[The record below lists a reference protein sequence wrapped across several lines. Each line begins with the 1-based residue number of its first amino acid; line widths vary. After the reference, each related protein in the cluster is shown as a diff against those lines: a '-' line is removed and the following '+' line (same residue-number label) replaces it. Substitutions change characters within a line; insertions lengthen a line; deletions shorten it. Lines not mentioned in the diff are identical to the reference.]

1 MAPEKKNKTSSASK
15 KLSEMRKN
23 LTKGKKEK
31 ITAPEY
37 NKKGE
42 AVMPKTKG
50 QKVLGFLV
58 RLAIG
63 VTAFGLAMAVMGGVC
78 FFHILNNYENIDIA
92 NTFKTLNMKATTYI
106 YAYDSELNTYV
117 ELESLFVSEDRQWIS
132 FDDIPEYFKQA
143 TIAVE
148 DERFY
153 EHKGVDW
160 PRFIL
165 ATANSFLHFRGR
177 FGASTI
183 TMQLV
188 KNVTGADDAT
198 AIRKVKE
205 VFNATYIEK
214 IYEKDDILEL
224 YLNYINY
231 GGQIQGILSASRFY
245 FGKDPSQLSLIEV
258 ASIVGITNN
267 PGMYNP
273 YYSSNREANLDRAKL
288 IVGLM
293 RDQEMI
299 SEEEY
304 NEAMAVT
311 ELSFAFGGLGESEKK
326 QAQSYYVD
334 TVINVVISDLMKT
347 YGVSSDIAT
356 KMLYQGG
363 YKVYIPMDI
372 TVQNI
377 MDGYYENR
385 ENFPKNTV
393 TDKTTGEI
401 EYLESAMIIMNYKNG
416 DVLGIVG
423 GIGEKEFARGFNR
436 ATSAFRQVGSVMKPI
451 GVFAPA
457 IEYNVVDGNSA
468 LLDVPN
474 DEKGDW
480 PVNYTDYYR
489 GLMPLRRALAYSLNG
504 PTVDLATQLGPQNS
518 YDFLVE
524 KCGIKNLVGTGVA
537 NDVSLSLSLGG
548 VTNGLTVTEICAAY
562 QIFPNNGVYNEPR
575 FYTKIVDGLGNVVL
589 ENGVKSKVALS
600 EQTAFIMR
608 DLLYENVYDGY
619 ASSARFST
627 SAGKKITAYGK
638 TGTSAANHD
647 FWFSGFTSEYLGTVW
662 IGFDSNAAISSGE
675 SALSAALWS
684 KVMRSIYDAKGLSDG
699 EFDRPT
705 GVTEVEYC
713 KYSGK
718 LATDICKLDPRNTTA
733 DPVVKKSWVK
743 NENIPED
750 TCDVHHAMYICED
763 SGKLAH
769 DNCSNGKVYAIA
781 FLDIYRDYIRTDLYI
796 EDAQYVYPKI
806 AKSETLPLYV
816 SDRLPA
822 YMTLYAT
829 NLPGWEIYMGM
840 PNDNYTPPEFRED
853 YDENDPENE
862 SFVPPLDA
870 EGNPI
875 PFAVVHNPGQAMSK
889 VATEKIHNAIC
900 QAHTPNEVA
909 YLHPW
914 NFSGVLVTTPTHEPD
929 PEPEPDP
936 EDPNNPE
943 EPVDPDNPSDVPSDT
958 SSDIPSDTSS
968 DNSETS
974 SDLPENTSSEAEG
987 GEERSD
993 SSGEGTV
1000 SEQSESSETA
1010 SSSTDGGEGNSTEV

>member
-1 MAPEKKNKTSSASK
+1 MAPEKKKKSTGSFKTRASEVK
-15 KLSEMRKN
+15 KN
-23 LTKGKKEK
+23 LLKGKKEK

-37 NKKGE
+37 NKEGE

-50 QKVLGFLV
+50 QKVFGFFV
-58 RLAIG
+58 RLVIG
-63 VTAFGLAMAVMGGVC
+63 CMLFGMAMAIMGGVC

-106 YAYDSELNTYV
+106 YAYDDELNTYV

-132 FDDIPEYFKQA
+132 YDDIPEYFKQA
-143 TIAVE
+143 TIAIE

-153 EHKGVDW
+153 EHDGVDW
-160 PRFIL
+160 RRFIL
-165 ATANSFLHFRGR
+165 ATANSFLSFRSR

-188 KNVTGADDAT
+188 KNVTGADEAT

-245 FGKDPSQLSLIEV
+245 FGKDPSQLTLIEV

-267 PGMYNP
+267 PSMYNP
-273 YYSSNREANLDRAKL
+273 YYSDNREANLDRAKL
-288 IVGLM
+288 IVEQMYRL
-293 RDQEMI
+293 EMI

-304 NEAMAVT
+304 DEAIATT
-311 ELSFAFGGLGESEKK
+311 ELSFAFGTSDEEEKK

-334 TVINVVISDLMKT
+334 TVIDVVINDLKKT
-347 YGVSSDIAT
+347 YGVSTDIAT

-393 TDKTTGEI
+393 TDEKTGEI
-401 EYLESAMIIMNYKNG
+401 EYLESAMIIMNYKTG

-423 GIGEKEFARGFNR
+423 GIGEKEYARGFNR

-457 IEYNVVDGNSA
+457 IEENVADGNSA
-468 LLDVPN
+468 LNDLPN
-474 DEKGDW
+474 SIEGTW
-480 PVNYTDYYR
+480 PVNFIDYYR
-489 GLMPLRRALAYSLNG
+489 GVMPLRRALAMSLNG
-504 PTVDLATQLGPQNS
+504 PTVDLATQLSPQKS
-518 YDFLVE
+518 YDFLTE
-524 KCGIKNLVGTGVA
+524 KCGVKNLVGTGVA
-537 NDVSLSLSLGG
+537 NDVTLSLSLGG

-575 FYTKIVDGLGNVVL
+575 FYTKIVDSLGNTIL
-589 ENGVKSKVALS
+589 EKSIQSNVALS

-608 DLLYENVYDGY
+608 DLLYELVYDGY
-619 ASSARFST
+619 SSQARFST
-627 SAGKKITAYGK
+627 SAGKKITVYGK
-638 TGTSAANHD
+638 TGTSAHDHD
-647 FWFSGFTSEYLGTVW
+647 FWFAGFTSELLGTIW
-662 IGFDSNAAISSGE
+662 IGFDSNARISSGE
-675 SALSAALWS
+675 SGQAAALWS
-684 KVMRSIYDAKGLSDG
+684 RVMRSIYDAKGYDDG
-699 EFDRPT
+699 EFDMPT

-718 LATDICKLDPRNTTA
+718 IATDICKLDPRHSES

-743 NENIPED
+743 NENIPEE
-750 TCDVHHAMYICED
+750 TCDVHHALYICED

-781 FLDIYRDYIRTDLYI
+781 FLDVYRDFTRTDLYI
-796 EDAQYVYPKI
+796 EDAQYVYPLA
-806 AKSETLPLYV
+806 AKNELFPLYV

-822 YMTLYAT
+822 YMNIY
-829 NLPGWEIYMGM
+829 NNVEGWEIYMGM
-840 PNDNYTPPEFRED
+840 ANDLYTPPEATEG
-853 YDENDPENE
+853 EES
-862 SFVPPLDA
+862 SFVPPNDA

-875 PFAVVHNPGQAMSK
+875 PFAVVHNPGQVMSK
-889 VATEKIHNAIC
+889 FATESIYNAIC

-914 NFSGVLVTTPTHEPD
+914 NFSGVLITTPTHEPE
-929 PEPEPDP
+929 PEPEP
-936 EDPNNPE
+936 E
-943 EPVDPDNPSDVPSDT
+943 EPGN
-958 SSDIPSDTSS
+958 SSDIPANSS
-968 DNSETS
+968 GVI
-974 SDLPENTSSEAEG
+974 EG
-987 GEERSD
+987 GEGEEFPVNSD
-993 SSGEGTV
+993 TEGGTEEV
-1000 SEQSESSETA
+1000 LENLNGNGGTE
-1010 SSSTDGGEGNSTEV
+1010 GNGEGNSTEV